1 MIDILTFIATS
12 VLAAAAIRISLQA
25 NMTAERAVSV
35 EVDKHIFEWA
45 QRCLNCASRISSL
58 RLLPENKMDDT
69 AFEEERRVLYAEL
82 FALKNEG
89 TLFFET
95 SQSKASTPCIMS
107 LEDTLKL
114 VTHDAF
120 CPPKKGDFDSRKATN
135 NSIRGHI
142 RAFSAAIQSRVG
154 SQWANN

>member
-1 MIDILTFIATS
+1 MIDILTLIATS
-12 VLAAAAIRISLQA
+12 VLAAAAIKISLQA
-25 NMTAERAVSV
+25 NMTAERAVNV

-45 QRCLNCASRISSL
+45 QRCLNCVSRISSL

-82 FALKNEG
+82 FALKDEG

-95 SQSKASTPCIMS
+95 SQNKATTPCITS
-107 LEDTLKL
+107 LEEALKL
-114 VTHDAF
+114 VTYDVF
-120 CPPKKGDFDSRKATN
+120 CPPKKGDFDSRRTIN
-135 NSIRGHI
+135 NSIRTHI

-154 SQWANN
+154 NQWANN